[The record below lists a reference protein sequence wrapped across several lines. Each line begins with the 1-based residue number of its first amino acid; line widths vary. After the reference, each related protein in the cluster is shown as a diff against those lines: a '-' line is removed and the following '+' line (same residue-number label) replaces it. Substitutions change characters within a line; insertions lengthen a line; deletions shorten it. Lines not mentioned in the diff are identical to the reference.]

1 MQTVEIVLPKLKQW
15 QQDVYDRVAHQGG
28 SGKLFVLKSSRQ
40 KGKSC
45 LANIL
50 LLTYAIENR
59 STSVVIEPVMA
70 QSRRMH
76 KQICDWLADT
86 GIIKSSNSTLLTI
99 EFSNGSEIL
108 FKSSEMDD
116 NLRGFTVSRNGLLVI
131 DEGAY
136 IKQSAY
142 EIIWP
147 ITQACQAPTLVIST
161 PLFKD
166 SEFYNLYMRGLSDEF
181 PDVISFDWS
190 RGYDT
195 SDLMPPEKIEYFRK
209 TMSPLKFRS
218 EILGEFIDE
227 GSYVFGDF
235 TKCYGYS
242 EKQPKYV
249 GIDWASGKNDKDDYS
264 CMVMMDEDC
273 AVTDI
278 KFFKVVDPMDLVARL
293 AAIINTTPSLASV
306 TVETNSLG
314 EVYRSAL
321 KKKMNR
327 PGILKPFETT
337 NESKRRII
345 EQLIKAFSEEDI
357 KIVEEQKLKEQLQHY
372 QIEQTPSGKITYN
385 AQGGFNDDAVIA
397 LALAYDAASA
407 GKTKKKIEISF
418 V

>member
-1 MQTVEIVLPKLKQW
+1 MKK
-15 QQDVYDRVAHQGG
+15 
-28 SGKLFVLKSSRQ
+28 
-40 KGKSC
+40 
-45 LANIL
+45 IL
-50 LLTYAIENR
+50 LLAVVMFSSLTASAQFYAGGSIGFG
-59 STSVVIEPVMA
+59 SVKPM
-70 QSRRMH
+70 
-76 KQICDWLADT
+76 
-86 GIIKSSNSTLLTI
+86 
-99 EFSNGSEIL
+99 NG
-108 FKSSEMDD
+108 
-116 NLRGFTVSRNGLLVI
+116 G
-131 DEGAY
+131 
-136 IKQSAY
+136 
-142 EIIWP
+142 
-147 ITQACQAPTLVIST
+147 
-161 PLFKD
+161 D
-166 SEFYNLYMRGLSDEF
+166 SEFTFKILPEIGYTLNDK
-181 PDVISFDWS
+181 FD
-190 RGYDT
+190 
-195 SDLMPPEKIEYFRK
+195 IA
-209 TMSPLKFRS
+209 
-218 EILGEFIDE
+218 
-227 GSYVFGDF
+227 
-235 TKCYGYS
+235 
-242 EKQPKYV
+242 V
-249 GIDWASGKNDKDDYS
+249 GIGFTHFNGNGDAYLSFNDKDDYS

-293 AAIINTTPSLASV
+293 SAIINTTPSLASV